1 VNKVT
6 DSKASAAR
14 IQTSAQG
21 IEVILREIAIA
32 APFRAS
38 NELTSLE
45 YDSRV
50 ICALIV
56 KKFARRIRPTDF
68 WKISIRINHSGE
80 PERFEMLDGLL
91 VVYRYLSIEE
101 YLGLTLVAQQEFLL
115 NFIGKVLREVFDA
128 FGLPVTEVNEALRA
142 VRQDKFENTIVSKK
156 WTPSPSGK
164 MQARVKCTQRF
175 REAEIVVDIEADG
188 RLIKRFLIAAEKPD
202 EFIFGVWFNRLEW
215 VNENQLRVF
224 GAHGRNV
231 DLQIGL
237 H

>member
-1 VNKVT
+1 M
-6 DSKASAAR
+6 
-14 IQTSAQG
+14 
-21 IEVILREIAIA
+21 ILREIAIA

-56 KKFARRIRPTDF
+56 KKFARRIRPADF
-68 WKISIRINHSGE
+68 WKVSIRINHDGE
-80 PERFEMLDGLL
+80 SDRFEMLDGLL
-91 VVYRYLSIEE
+91 LVYRYLSIDE
-101 YLGLTLVAQQEFLL
+101 YLRLTLVAQQEFLL
-115 NFIGKVLREVFDA
+115 NFIGNVLRDVFCAFDLPAAEVD
-128 FGLPVTEVNEALRA
+128 EALRA

-164 MQARVKCTQRF
+164 MRARVKCTQKF

-188 RLIKRFLIAAEKPD
+188 RPIKRSLIAAEKPD

-215 VNENQLRVF
+215 INENQLRVF

-231 DLQIGL
+231 EVQIGL